1 MPKNT
6 LTRKKTT
13 APYSIVERCFM
24 NFRLLQKKKI
34 NVAEYIKKKKKT
46 EVYTEKI
53 GKLNI
58 TVRQLNM

>member
-6 LTRKKTT
+6 PTRTRNT

-24 NFRLLQKKKI
+24 NFLLLQKKI
-34 NVAEYIKKKKKT
+34 NVAKYKNKKKNKT

-53 GKLNI
+53 AN
-58 TVRQLNM
+58 